1 MKKEMNNKGFSLVEL
16 IIVIAIMAILVVV
29 LAPQYLKYVEK
40 SRESADLDNY
50 QAIISAIEIYNS
62 DPSNESVTS
71 LGISEN
77 QNINKKNKDLENYY
91 RIMFKIPGISIFSLI
106 AFYNLIL
113 IYMLVHSFYKKIYS
127 LWIIAVPLIISILV
141 VIAGPLVHPRY
152 LFPIIYSLPIVLSF
166 YLYVMGKKLNYVD
179 FNTSTMK
186 VCGLN
191 FLKKYFIINLS

>member
-1 MKKEMNNKGFSLVEL
+1 
-16 IIVIAIMAILVVV
+16 
-29 LAPQYLKYVEK
+29 
-40 SRESADLDNY
+40 
-50 QAIISAIEIYNS
+50 
-62 DPSNESVTS
+62 
-71 LGISEN
+71 
-77 QNINKKNKDLENYY
+77 
-91 RIMFKIPGISIFSLI
+91 MFKIPGISIFSLI

-179 FNTSTMK
+179 DN
-186 VCGLN
+186 
-191 FLKKYFIINLS
+191 I